1 MRVAISGSSGFLGSA
16 LRESLSSDGHDVT
29 RLVRDRARTGPG
41 RVHWDPS
48 KRAADSAG
56 LEGHDAVVH
65 LAGESMFGLWTAA
78 RRKRIWD
85 SRVRGTSFLAE
96 TLVRL
101 ERPPRVLIT
110 TSAVGY
116 YGDRGKERVTED
128 SDPGQ
133 GFLPQLAQAWEGAAA
148 GAADAGIRVA
158 TARLGIVLHPRG
170 GALATM
176 LPIFRAGLGGKLG
189 DGRQIWAWVS
199 LRDLIR
205 ALRFLMDNELS
216 GPVNVGTPDPVTNA
230 EFTRTLARVLKRP
243 AFFRA
248 PGFPFVLLLGDF
260 GRQALLGGAHVY
272 PERLLRAGFTFQDA
286 ALEPALREM
295 LKQ

>member
-16 LRESLSSDGHDVT
+16 LLESLVDDGHEVT
-29 RLVRDRARTGPG
+29 RLVRNRDRAGVG
-41 RVHWDPS
+41 RVYWDPDT
-48 KRAADSAG
+48 RAADVAG
-56 LEGHDAVVH
+56 LENHDVVVH

-78 RRKRIWD
+78 RRRRIWN
-85 SRVRGTSFLAE
+85 SRVGGTAFLAE
-96 TLVRL
+96 TLAGL

-110 TSAVGY
+110 TSASGY
-116 YGDRGKERVTED
+116 YGDRGSERVTEE
-128 SDPGQ
+128 SAPGQ
-133 GFLPQLAQAWEGAAA
+133 GFLPELAQAWENAAAPAAA
-148 GAADAGIRVA
+148 GGIRVA

-189 DGRQIWAWVS
+189 DGRQIWAWIS
-199 LRDLIR
+199 QRDLIR
-205 ALRFLMDNELS
+205 ALRFLMDNEIS
-216 GPVNVGTPDPVTNA
+216 GAVNVDTPDPVTNA

-248 PGFPFVLLLGDF
+248 PGFPLALLLGDF

-286 ALEPALREM
+286 ALEPALRRM
-295 LKQ
+295 LDK